1 MSSDIHSFTPKTIA
15 FLMTDLQCLPCFV
28 ISGKTQLRL
37 LSRHDVPSLL
47 WESLPSSWKTVHSVS
62 WFPGDK
68 IHNHPPRHWIQIVWR
83 YLGKHFTTSNALKSL
98 EGLPLIPLNMSQTPV
113 TLTQLSHPSKV
124 VVGRLNWDYIDE
136 PLSEVLSTIGVLV
149 IHDCPEFVS
158 QHPAVLGTYLNPPS
172 IKGVLKAMVVCSS
185 TMKTFL
191 KSIWEMSAKE
201 KRILRCFLA
210 NARPEYVG
218 NEEHNLLCSLPLF
231 QTHFK
236 TFVSKMEGLCAA
248 PRESLP
254 IQPLRHL
261 IDISDDASETLARL
275 LKVRILKPTELLCEV
290 VLPDIQQG
298 KYTEA
303 NVDAL
308 MSHVFRHFAHAIYT
322 DANLKRHLQ
331 VISFVPKKTVRVRA
345 SEVFDPRSEN
355 LQRLFSHEDV
365 FPVGELC
372 NDPAVLSILEALG
385 MKKDKITAKDLYQ
398 SAKTVSMICP
408 VPSAEQKSSAIL
420 QYLSSHPQ
428 KLQEPVSG
436 RKLGALLKDIA
447 WVSRLQQRPW
457 NFPSTLS
464 WCETDKEQERHF
476 FKPTGIESQQLVNLI
491 GSVRPVV
498 KVEPSIEICTYFG
511 WENKADVGDVVK
523 HLQNV
528 VTCYTEDEKPYYM
541 VVVDEIYFF
550 LSLVNQEHLTMVLD
564 LTKISEW
571 VWNGNGFSS
580 PCKVLPSETSV
591 DLAPYILPLPSE
603 MTKFKDLFHRFG
615 MRYQSDPVLL
625 LEVLNMIKMK
635 HDNGNVQYRSS
646 EVKRD
651 LKLSV
656 EILNELATEQ
666 LHPELETRI
675 LFPIHVEDDT
685 HVQLEPV
692 TRCMYCEHEE
702 WLTRDGDDEDMEYF
716 YLHPNISSTTA
727 ELLGVPS
734 LTNRMLD
741 PDDLFIGEEFGQEE
755 RLTTRLNRLLED
767 YTDGFAVPK
776 ELIQNADDAG
786 ATEVRFLYDER
797 SNENAMACLIDE
809 GMKGCQGPALWVY
822 NDATFNDEDFVNITR
837 LNEATKAE
845 DTEKIGRFG
854 LGFNAVYNLTDV
866 PMFVSKN
873 YLAIFDPH
881 TSYLGKGIKNKRR
894 PGMKINLNKD
904 VGKLRK
910 FKNQFQ
916 PFNGIF
922 GCDLHLEKEDN
933 SFDGTLFRFPL
944 RTREQAI
951 ASEIKQLCYDDQQM
965 RELLQMFIH
974 GAKNLLLFTQNVMRV
989 GVYHLPNLENQD
1001 TQPALLFEITK
1012 SAPPERILR
1021 ELSFSFTVPSNASNF
1036 SQEELTFLKQCN
1048 FLQAAS
1054 KVKKWSQDRTID
1066 PTKFPVSSVIIDVN
1080 CSLTRGGVDFFNVN
1094 VPQGTANWLVVS
1106 SMGTGKALKIAKKD
1120 PTLLPSAGVA
1130 VQMEAKEENTFFPL
1144 PVVKRVAERNLN
1156 GNIFCYLPL
1165 PIHSGLP
1172 VHINGAFAVASNR
1185 RSLQERV
1192 EDDKMW
1198 FGVDWN
1204 SVLMQDSVVSA
1215 FLDLLEDVK
1224 SVAPDDGSY
1233 MFHSLWP
1240 KACQVQHNCWPL
1252 LTSFYTKLAGGGYS
1266 LFSDGKKW
1274 VDITQVVFIDPQ
1286 FRNEHRI
1293 GEAANKVLK
1302 LCGKGLVIDLPSD
1315 VLHSFEVCGL
1325 EEEINARS
1333 YSKIEFFREIFFPN
1347 IAALPSNLRDV
1358 LTLHALDVNR
1368 ADFRKLMKLHACIPA
1383 SPAGENLK
1391 LPSQLVHPN
1400 KEAASLFN
1408 PEDGRFPFGNE
1419 ESYLNGQRL
1428 ASLEQLGM
1436 ISNDLSWFEVAE
1448 RAESVH
1454 ILNAF
1459 DSSAALRRVQ
1469 ALLGFMEK
1477 KTKAEPSPGAN
1488 FCERILKADFI
1499 PVLKKPPNFPLPWK
1513 GDEFEDNSL
1522 ITPEEAYPTEIKYLV
1537 CCTEPLTGIFISKPL
1552 RRLLHL
1558 ETKTVTLEHVMQQL
1572 VNAFS
1577 VRVDCLTSSQYK
1589 ELDQVCTE
1597 AYASLQRCLHCHGSS
1612 ILEPLRGKSF
1622 ILVGRRFLPAQQVAL
1637 TLTADCSPYL
1647 LKLPQRLTEAFSPLM
1662 RAAGVKEAFVVQDF
1676 ISSLNEVKKTF
1687 GEHALDEKTLKVAT
1701 NLTRLLGEAVKSHDP
1716 SQAERKWGTVHL
1728 PDSKGVMRP
1737 VSELCIRNC
1746 SWLPDEEGI
1755 HYVNDGIPWP
1765 TSIQLGVK
1773 TRREEALRRHVVGIA
1788 FGQREKLTNRLK
1800 RILTGYPCEKEIL
1813 KELLQNAD
1821 DAQATE
1827 ICFIKDPRHHPDEK
1841 VFEDSW
1847 KPLQGPALCVY
1858 NNKPFTN
1865 ADIVGIRNLGEGSK
1879 GEDPNKTGQYGVGF
1893 NAVYHLT
1900 DVPSFM
1906 TKGEDIGDVLCAFDP
1921 HCSYVP
1927 EATVEE
1933 PGVMLQDIP
1942 ALRKTFPD
1950 VFACYLENHFPIDNG
1965 TMFRFPLRTP
1975 QMSMVSKISP
1985 SPVTLT
1991 MLNTMMEDL
2000 KKELFE
2006 VLLFVNNVKK
2016 ITLCEVN
2023 GQSGELVNVY
2033 TVKTTMSMED
2043 EDKRQAFTDYIRQIG
2058 EKTKERE
2065 DYLVTQIPVAKVSYV
2080 LNMEDN
2086 LGNKEKWLIVQQ
2098 IGFEKTV
2105 KESITKAFK
2114 RHELGMLPRGG
2125 VACLLEK
2132 TSCDRNETRK
2142 KAFCFLP
2149 LPFETDLPVHINGHF
2164 ALDHEARRNLW
2175 RDEAGGYRTDWNSAL
2190 LADVV
2195 ASCYLTLLVEVRTF
2209 LQLPTASPSI
2219 VACTED
2225 EMLRRISAYERF
2237 FPLEPPADPYWKKLI
2252 DSLYQELD
2260 NIGLEIIPVLRS
2272 RPTDATLEV
2281 SWFPPNGNGRNQ
2293 AFFNNLERKGPFT
2306 SSTQKDV
2313 DEKLKKLRK
2322 RFQEILVKSGFNLV
2336 ACTMQLCEAFQRSG
2350 VPVCIISPAS
2360 VIKFYKS
2367 TTSQAP
2373 LCTIGPIPCSVDETP
2388 FKDALGVILVLLYC
2402 KGLQDFPDQLPGL
2415 PLLLTQD
2422 NCLQLF
2428 SDREPKF
2435 LSRFQDILPG
2445 SPQLFIHEDVYRNLF
2460 MDSVFQQSTVLKA
2473 LDAQGFAGN
2482 LPQTISQAVYG
2493 NAELVEWCPQ
2503 QKSIP
2508 NQRWISRVWTFLSEL
2523 TKDTLNDSK
2532 ATEESKTA
2540 KIKGALGS
2548 LANWSILPAT
2558 EVNTVREKTRLP
2570 SVVSARAVQPV
2581 VHYLVPLCQASCVVD
2596 FASSGDANQNLVDAL
2611 RKLGLPELNY
2621 VPLVNATSNPRFL
2634 IRLLV
2639 SSLSIPKS
2647 LLASLAQKIEMDPQ
2661 SPGRLEAADCR
2672 LILKYFS
2679 GNVRSLQPADKRK
2692 LKKLPFY
2699 LATHG
2704 GFIHLDQ
2711 HGKVCVLPIGIPR
2724 AEIDVLEHALGTVFL
2739 ESWSDL
2745 SSLFRFLDLECIST
2759 VDVYCTHI
2767 LPNLKVFSANARKVH
2782 LEYTRKGILSNIS
2795 TTEDEERR
2803 LLDCLRKTP
2812 VIPSADGTLK
2822 TASSFYDPH
2831 VDVFGAMLP
2840 STNFPPEPFTS
2851 LEWLTFLR
2859 TIGLVREVSQDLFK
2873 GFAREIAHEAGTGP
2887 TSDTRKKSQVL
2898 VKHLIKRPDVVAE
2911 GLLPAICDIPFVA
2924 GEPVRKPL
2932 RDLCQPYQAREDG
2945 SFFAFRG
2952 TVPVD
2957 SAEVVW
2963 TRAHL
2968 LPKWADPTCQRHQLS
2983 CSTNQYCNNFIAQLQ
2998 IMKTPS
3004 VDVVVDHCQTIC
3016 TSLENK
3022 SERESSSHQQNITKV
3037 VVMEHIYAFL
3047 QTNATTD
3054 NGAKLLEL
3062 SNTPCI
3068 LVENGKR
3075 FIFPTQAVLELY
3087 ERLEIKPYL
3096 YSVPREFGK
3105 FHGLFQSIGC
3115 AKSVTISHYAMVLE
3129 RLSDKCRNVT
3139 LHPEEVRICVRAVQG
3154 LFEKL
3159 EENTNETEKLSR
3171 LYLPGIS
3178 PRGSSSDEGLSLTPV
3193 TLHVSSSL
3201 TFNDEPPA
3209 ILNRLQKFNHLFL
3222 DLKVMQV
3229 VCRSAMTNFREL
3241 VTKLP
3246 STLRP
3251 IMLSSVVN
3259 ERLCD
3264 AHFVVNYEAVE
3275 SLQQR
3280 VSSPQFFSGI
3290 GRLIRDENCQNGDF
3304 DEKVFESI
3312 KFELQSIEICAVG
3325 NLKTTLFCDGDPIP
3339 ESEAEV
3345 PSFLE
3350 KRKTPGGAMYKVYIN
3365 VSTAMGE
3372 SANAVTS
3379 LLSCVIVDLYG
3390 QLLGKRAGLVFQM
3403 MNCPLDEIWQ
3413 LLDSLKVRQDDSCC
3427 ATEIH
3432 IFPKLGTF
3440 IPLED
3445 HHLLNDAF
3453 EEFEPGEYVGYEL
3466 EDPTLELKEGVA
3478 TYIYAR
3484 IVKEVTDQRRPLVAK
3499 KYIVNIGDNQVIE
3512 VDAADLYKFHRLDT
3526 ATSGAVVASD
3536 HQRQNSTSHPV
3547 GRPRSRDK
3555 QAVFD
3560 EVSDLLEDAWKM
3572 PEEKKR
3578 KVIKRLFLRWH
3589 PDKNVGDEEFCTE
3602 VFKHVQNEISRLE
3615 RGEPRRSQQTTNV
3628 DAAGSHHGSY
3638 NDHFTTWGT
3647 RARQHHSQREGYR
3660 RRQHFHRGFTGRPN
3674 PQPAEAKRWFKQA
3687 KADVAAVENDI
3698 FCSKPSYEWACFK
3711 CHQVWPEYF
3720 SIADPISLQ

>member
-1 MSSDIHSFTPKTIA
+1 M
-15 FLMTDLQCLPCFV
+15 
-28 ISGKTQLRL
+28 
-37 LSRHDVPSLL
+37 PSLL
-47 WESLPSSWKTVHSVS
+47 RKSLPFGWNIVNSVS

-68 IHNHPPRHWIQIVWR
+68 NHNHPPRHWIQIVWR
-83 YLGKHFTTSNALKSL
+83 YLGNHFTTSKALQSL
-98 EGLPLIPLNMSQTPV
+98 EGLPLIPLNMSETPV

-124 VVGRLNWDYIDE
+124 VVKRLNWECIDE
-136 PLSEVLSTIGVLV
+136 PLSEVLKKIGVFV
-149 IHDCPEFVS
+149 IDDCLGFLS

-185 TMKTFL
+185 TMETFL
-191 KSIWEMSAKE
+191 KSIREMSAKE
-201 KRILRCFLA
+201 KQILRCFLA
-210 NARPEYVG
+210 NARLENVG
-218 NEEHNLLCSLPLF
+218 NEELNLLCSLPLF
-231 QTHFK
+231 QTNFM
-236 TFVSKMEGLCAA
+236 TFVSKNEGLCAA
-248 PRESLP
+248 PRDPLP
-254 IQPLRHL
+254 IQPFRQL

-290 VLPDIQQG
+290 VFPDIQQD

-303 NVDAL
+303 QVDIL
-308 MSHVFRHFAHAIYT
+308 MSHVFRHFAHVIHT
-322 DANLKRHLQ
+322 DANFKRHLQ
-331 VISFVPKKTVRVRA
+331 VLSFVPKKTVRVRA
-345 SEVFDPRSEN
+345 LEVFDPRSEN

-365 FPVGELC
+365 FPVGELY
-372 NDPAVLSILEALG
+372 NDRAVLSILEALG
-385 MKKDKITAKDLYQ
+385 MKKDNKITAKDLYQ
-398 SAKTVSMICP
+398 SAKEVSTLYQ
-408 VPSAEQKSSAIL
+408 VPSAGQKSSAIF

-428 KLQEPVSG
+428 KLQESVNG
-436 RKLGALLKDIA
+436 QKLGGLLKGIA

-457 NFPSTLS
+457 KFPSTLS
-464 WCETDKEQERHF
+464 WCNTDKEQEIHF
-476 FKPTGIESQQLVNLI
+476 FRPTEIKSQQLVNLI

-498 KVEPSIEICTYFG
+498 KVEPSNEMCTYFG
-511 WENKADVGDVVK
+511 WKNKADVGDVVN

-528 VTCYTEDEKPYYM
+528 VACYTEDEKPYYM
-541 VVVDEIYFF
+541 VVVDEIYSF
-550 LSLVNQEHLTMVLD
+550 LSLVNQEALTMVFEWTD
-564 LTKISEW
+564 ISEW

-580 PCKVLPSETSV
+580 PCEMLPSETRV
-591 DLAPYILPLPSE
+591 DLAPYILSLPSE
-603 MTKFKDLFHRFG
+603 MSKFKNLFHRFG
-615 MRYQSDPVLL
+615 MRYESDPVLL
-625 LEVLNMIKMK
+625 LEVLEMIKLR
-635 HDNGNVQYRSS
+635 HDSRKFQCMSS

-651 LKLSV
+651 IKLSV

-666 LHPELETRI
+666 LSPEVETRI
-675 LFPIHVEDDT
+675 LFPIHVEEDT
-685 HVQLEPV
+685 YVQLEPA

-716 YLHPNISSTTA
+716 YLHPNISSSTA
-727 ELLGVPS
+727 ERLGVPS

-786 ATEVRFLYDER
+786 ATEVKFLYDER
-797 SNENAMACLIDE
+797 SNENSMTCLIDE

-822 NDATFNDEDFVNITR
+822 NDATFKDEDFVNITR

-944 RTREQAI
+944 RTKQQAI
-951 ASEIKQLCYDDQQM
+951 ASEIKKLCYDDQQM
-965 RELLQMFIH
+965 HELLQMFIH
-974 GAKNLLLFTQNVMRV
+974 GAKHLLLFTQNVMQV
-989 GVYHLPNLENQD
+989 GIYHWPNVENQD
-1001 TQPALLFEITK
+1001 THPVLLFEVKK
-1012 SAPPERILR
+1012 SAPPGRILR
-1021 ELSFSFTVPSNASNF
+1021 ELSFSFTVPPNALNF
-1036 SQEELTFLKQCN
+1036 SEEKLTFLKQSN

-1054 KVKKWSQDRTID
+1054 KVKKWSQARKTD
-1066 PTKFPVSSVIIDVN
+1066 PTKFPVSSMIIDVN
-1080 CSLTRGGVDFFNVN
+1080 CSLTRDGVDFFNVHM
-1094 VPQGTANWLVVS
+1094 PQGTVHWLLVS
-1106 SMGTGKALKIAKKD
+1106 SMGTGKAMTVAEKN
-1120 PTLLPSAGVA
+1120 PTLLPAAGVA
-1130 VQMEAKEENTFFPL
+1130 VQMEPREENTFFPF
-1144 PVVKRVAERNLN
+1144 PVVKRVAERNLS

-1192 EDDKMW
+1192 EDDKTW

-1204 SVLMQDSVVSA
+1204 CALMQDSVVSA
-1215 FLDLLEDVK
+1215 FLDLLQDVK
-1224 SVAPDDGSY
+1224 SVAPEDGSY
-1233 MFHSLWP
+1233 IFHSLWP
-1240 KACQVQHNCWPL
+1240 KACQVQHNCRPL
-1252 LTSFYTKLAGGGYS
+1252 LTAFYTKLAGGGYS
-1266 LFSDGKKW
+1266 LFSDGKEW

-1293 GEAANKVLK
+1293 GEAANNVLK
-1302 LCGKGLVIDLPSD
+1302 MCGRRKGLVIDLPCD
-1315 VLHSFEVCGL
+1315 VMHSFKVCGL

-1333 YSKIEFFREIFFPN
+1333 YSKIEFFRDIFFPN

-1368 ADFRKLMKLHACIPA
+1368 AEFFKLMKLHACIPA
-1383 SPAGENLK
+1383 SPAGENLM

-1419 ESYLNGQRL
+1419 KSYLNGQRL
-1428 ASLEQLGM
+1428 AILEQLGM
-1436 ISNDLSWFEVAE
+1436 ASNDLSWLEVAE
-1448 RAESVH
+1448 RAESIH
-1454 ILNAF
+1454 ILNAL
-1459 DSSAALRRVQ
+1459 DSSAALARVK
-1469 ALLGFMEK
+1469 ALLSFMEK
-1477 KTKAEPSPGAN
+1477 KTKAEPSPGPHVW
-1488 FCERILKADFI
+1488 ERILKANFI
-1499 PVLKKPPNFPLPWK
+1499 PVLKKPSNFPLPWK

-1537 CCTEPLTGIFISKPL
+1537 CCTEPLAGIFISKPM
-1552 RRLLHL
+1552 RRLLDL
-1558 ETKTVTLEHVMQQL
+1558 ETKTITLEHVMQQL
-1572 VNAFS
+1572 DNAFS
-1577 VRVDCLTSSQYK
+1577 ARVDCLNSSQYK
-1589 ELDQVCTE
+1589 ELEQVCIE
-1597 AYASLQRCLHCHGSS
+1597 AYASLQRCLHVHGSS
-1612 ILEPLRGKSF
+1612 ILEPLRGKRF
-1622 ILVGRRFLPAQQVAL
+1622 ILVGRRFLSAQQVAL

-1647 LKLPQRLTEAFSPLM
+1647 FKLPQRLTEDFSPMM
-1662 RAAGVKEAFVVQDF
+1662 REAGVKKAFDVQDF
-1676 ISSLNEVKKTF
+1676 ISSLNEVKQTF
-1687 GEHALDEKTLKVAT
+1687 AEHALDEETLKVAT
-1701 NLTRLLGEAVKSHDP
+1701 NLTRLLGEAVKSNGP
-1716 SQAERKWGTVHL
+1716 SQAQGNWGTVHL

-1755 HYVNDGIPWP
+1755 HFVNDGIPWP

-1773 TRREEALRRHVVGIA
+1773 TRRKEAFRRHVVGIA

-1800 RILTGYPCEKEIL
+1800 RILSGYPCEKEIL

-1827 ICFIKDPRHHPDEK
+1827 ICFIKDPRHHPNEK
-1841 VFEDSW
+1841 VFEDTW

-1865 ADIVGIRNLGEGSK
+1865 ADIEGIRNLGEGSK

-1906 TKGEDIGDVLCAFDP
+1906 TKGEEIGDVLCAFDP
-1921 HCSYVP
+1921 HCRYVP
-1927 EATVEE
+1927 EATVQE

-1950 VFACYLENHFPIDNG
+1950 VFAGYLENHFPIDNG

-1975 QMSMVSKISP
+1975 EMSLVSKISS

-2006 VLLFVNNVKK
+2006 VLLFVNNVTK

-2023 GQSGELVNVY
+2023 GQSGELINVY
-2033 TVKTTMSMED
+2033 TVKSTMSKED
-2043 EDKRQAFTDYIRQIG
+2043 EAKRQAFTEYIRQFG
-2058 EKTKERE
+2058 EKAKERE
-2065 DYLVTQIPVAKVSYV
+2065 DYLSTQIPVEKVSYV
-2080 LNMEDN
+2080 LNVEDN

-2125 VACLLEK
+2125 VACPLEK
-2132 TSCDRNETRK
+2132 TSRDPNDTRK

-2195 ASCYLTLLVEVRTF
+2195 ASCYRTLLDEVRTF
-2209 LQLPTASPSI
+2209 LQLPIASPSI
-2219 VACTED
+2219 VTCTED
-2225 EMLRRISAYERF
+2225 EMLRRIIAYERL
-2237 FPLEPPADPYWKKLI
+2237 FPLEPPGDPYWKTLV
-2252 DSLYQELD
+2252 DSVYQELD
-2260 NIGLEIIPVLRS
+2260 NIGLKILPVVRN
-2272 RPTDATLEV
+2272 RPTDATLTVLNSTTMVEV
-2281 SWFPPNGNGRNQ
+2281 SWLPPNGNGRDQ

-2306 SSTQKDV
+2306 SSTQRDV
-2313 DEKLKKLRK
+2313 YEKQKKSRK
-2322 RFQEILVKSGFNLV
+2322 RFEEILIKSGFNLV
-2336 ACTMQLCEAFQRSG
+2336 ACTMQLCKAFQRSE
-2350 VPVCIISPAS
+2350 VPVRIISPAS
-2360 VIKFYKS
+2360 VIEFYKS
-2367 TTSQAP
+2367 TTSQGP
-2373 LCTIGPIPCSVDETP
+2373 LCMIGPIPCSVDETP
-2388 FKDALGVILVLLYC
+2388 FKDAVGVTLVLLYC
-2402 KGLQDFPDQLPGL
+2402 KQLQDFADQLPGL

-2428 SDREPKF
+2428 SNQKPKF

-2445 SPQLFIHEDVYRNLF
+2445 SPWLFLHDVVYRNLF
-2460 MDSVFQQSTVLKA
+2460 MDFLFQQSNVLKP

-2482 LPQTISQAVYG
+2482 LPETIPQLLYG
-2493 NAELVEWCPQ
+2493 NSELVEWSPQ

-2508 NQRWISRVWTFLSEL
+2508 NQRWISKVWNFLSEL
-2523 TKDTLNDSK
+2523 TKDILSDSK
-2532 ATEESKTA
+2532 ATAESKTVT
-2540 KIKGALGS
+2540 IKGALAS
-2548 LANWSILPAT
+2548 LDNWSILPAN
-2558 EVNTVREKTRLP
+2558 EVKTVREKTWLP
-2570 SVVSARAVQPV
+2570 SYLSTKAVQPV
-2581 VHYLVPLCQASCVVD
+2581 VHYLVPLRQASCVVD
-2596 FASSGDANQNLVDAL
+2596 YASSGDANQNLVDVL
-2611 RKLGLPELNY
+2611 RKLRLPELNY
-2621 VPLVNATSNPRFL
+2621 APLESASSNAVFL

-2647 LLASLAQKIEMDPQ
+2647 LLTSLAKKIEMDPR
-2661 SPGRLEAADCR
+2661 SPERLEAADCR
-2672 LILKYFS
+2672 VILEYFS
-2679 GNVRSLQPADKRK
+2679 RNVRSLQPADKSR

-2699 LATHG
+2699 LATRG

-2711 HGKVCVLPIGIPR
+2711 HNKVCVLPIGIPR

-2739 ESWSDL
+2739 ESWSSL
-2745 SSLFRFLDLECIST
+2745 TSLFSFLDLECIST

-2767 LPNLKVFSANARKVH
+2767 LPNLKEFSANARKVH
-2782 LEYTRKGILSNIS
+2782 LEYIRKGILSNIT
-2795 TTEDEERR
+2795 TTEDETRR
-2803 LLDCLRKTP
+2803 LLDCLRQTP
-2812 VIPSADGTLK
+2812 FIPSADGTLK
-2822 TASSFYDPH
+2822 SASWFYDPR
-2831 VDVFGAMLP
+2831 VDVFSAMLP
-2840 STNFPPEPFTS
+2840 ATNFPPEPFTS
-2851 LEWLTFLR
+2851 HEWLTFLR
-2859 TIGLVREVSQDLFK
+2859 TIGLVHEVSQDLFRR
-2873 GFAREIAHEAGTGP
+2873 FAGEVAHEAATDP
-2887 TSDTRKKSQVL
+2887 TADTKEKSQVL
-2898 VKHLIKRPDVVAE
+2898 VKHLIKRPNVVAE

-2932 RDLCQPYQAREDG
+2932 RDLCQPYQAKKDG

-2952 TVPVD
+2952 AVPVD
-2957 SAEVVW
+2957 SAEIVW

-2968 LPKWADPTCQRHQLS
+2968 LPKWADPTCQRHQLGCQS
-2983 CSTNQYCNNFIAQLQ
+2983 RSINQYCNDFIAQLQ

-3004 VDVVVDHCQTIC
+3004 VDFVLDHCRTIC
-3016 TSLENK
+3016 TSLQNK
-3022 SERESSSHQQNITKV
+3022 SERESSSHQQNVTKV
-3037 VVMEHIYAFL
+3037 QVMERIYAFL
-3047 QTNATTD
+3047 QANATTS
-3054 NGAKLLEL
+3054 NGGKLLDL
-3062 SNTPCI
+3062 SNSPCI
-3068 LVENGKR
+3068 LVEQGKR

-3087 ERLEIKPYL
+3087 EHLEIKPYL

-3105 FHGLFQSIGC
+3105 FHHLFQSIGC

-3129 RLSDKCRNVT
+3129 RLSDKCKNVK

-3159 EENTNETEKLSR
+3159 EENTNDIEKLFR

-3178 PRGSSSDEGLSLTPV
+3178 PRGNSADEGLRLTPL
-3193 TLHVSSSL
+3193 TLHVSSNL
-3201 TFNDEPPA
+3201 IFNDEPRT
-3209 ILNRLQKFNHLFL
+3209 ILIRLQKFNHHFL
-3222 DLKVMQV
+3222 DLKAMQV
-3229 VCRSAMTNFREL
+3229 VCRSALTNFREL
-3241 VTKLP
+3241 VMKLP
-3246 STLRP
+3246 SALRP

-3259 ERLCD
+3259 ERLSDVHC
-3264 AHFVVNYEAVE
+3264 VVNYEAVE

-3290 GRLIRDENCQNGDF
+3290 VRLIRDENCQNGDF
-3304 DEKVFESI
+3304 DEKVFTSI
-3312 KFELQSIEICAVG
+3312 KSELQSMEICAVG

-3345 PSFLE
+3345 PSFLD
-3350 KRKTPGGAMYKVYIN
+3350 KRKTPGEAMYKVYIN
-3365 VSTAMGE
+3365 VSTALGQNT
-3372 SANAVTS
+3372 SAVTS
-3379 LLSCVIVDLYG
+3379 VLSCVIVELYG
-3390 QLLGKRAGLVFQM
+3390 QLLGKRSGLVFQM
-3403 MNCPLDEIWQ
+3403 LNCSPNEIWP
-3413 LLDSLKVRQDDSCC
+3413 LLDSLKVRQDDSYC

-3466 EDPTLELKEGVA
+3466 EDPTLELEEGVA

-3484 IVKEVTDQRRPLVAK
+3484 IVKEVTDQRHPLVAK
-3499 KYIVNIGDNQVIE
+3499 KYIVNIGDNQMIE
-3512 VDAADLYKFHRLDT
+3512 VDAADLYKFHRLDA
-3526 ATSGAVVASD
+3526 ATSLAVVVSD
-3536 HQRQNSTSHPV
+3536 HHRQNSATHPV
-3547 GRPRSRDK
+3547 GLPRSRDK

-3589 PDKNVGDEEFCTE
+3589 PDKNVGDEEFCSE

-3615 RGEPRRSQQTTNV
+3615 RGEPRGSQPTTNV
-3628 DAAGSHHGSY
+3628 DANGSHYSSY
-3638 NDHFTTWGT
+3638 NDHFNTWGD

-3660 RRQHFHRGFTGRPN
+3660 RREHFHRDFTRRPN
-3674 PQPAEAKRWFKQA
+3674 PQPGEAKRWFKQA

-3698 FCSKPSYEWACFK
+3698 FCSGPSYEWACFK
-3711 CHQVWPEYF
+3711 CHQVWAEYI
-3720 SIADPISLQ
+3720 SIADSISWQ

>member
-1 MSSDIHSFTPKTIA
+1 MP
-15 FLMTDLQCLPCFV
+15 P
-28 ISGKTQLRL
+28 
-37 LSRHDVPSLL
+37 LL
-47 WESLPSSWKTVHSVS
+47 WESLPFGWNIVHSVS

-68 IHNHPPRHWIQIVWR
+68 KHNHPPRHWIQLVWR
-83 YLGKHFTTSNALKSL
+83 YLGKHFTTLKALQSL
-98 EGLPLIPLNMSQTPV
+98 EGLPLIPLDISQTPII
-113 TLTQLSHPSKV
+113 LTQLSHPSKV
-124 VVGRLNWDYIDE
+124 VVERLNWENIDA
-136 PLSEVLSTIGVLV
+136 PLSEVLKKIGVLV
-149 IHDCPEFVS
+149 IHHCPGFIS

-172 IKGVLKAMVVCSS
+172 IKGVLKAMEVCSS
-185 TMKTFL
+185 TMEAFL
-191 KSIWEMSAKE
+191 KSIREMSTKE
-201 KRILRCFLA
+201 KQILRCFLA
-210 NARPEYVG
+210 NARPEDVG
-218 NEEHNLLCSLPLF
+218 KQEHNLLCSLPLF

-236 TFVSKMEGLCAA
+236 TFVSKKEGLCAA
-248 PRESLP
+248 PRDSLP
-254 IQPLRHL
+254 IQPLQEL
-261 IDISDDASETLARL
+261 IDSSDDASETLARL

-290 VLPDIQQG
+290 VFPDIQHD
-298 KYTEA
+298 KYSEA
-303 NVDAL
+303 DVDIL
-308 MSHVFRHFAHAIYT
+308 MSHVFRHFAHVIHT
-322 DANLKRHLQ
+322 DANFKRHLQ
-331 VISFVPKKTVRVRA
+331 MMSFVPKKTVRVRA
-345 SEVFDPRSEN
+345 LEVFDPRNEN

-365 FPVGELC
+365 FPVGELY

-385 MKKDKITAKDLYQ
+385 MKKDNKITAKDLYQ
-398 SAKTVSMICP
+398 SAKEVNMLCP
-408 VPSAEQKSSAIL
+408 VPSGEQKSSAIL
-420 QYLSSHPQ
+420 QYLSDHPQ
-428 KLQEPVSG
+428 KLQEPVNK

-457 NFPSTLS
+457 KFPSTLS

-476 FKPTGIESQQLVNLI
+476 FKPTEIKSQQLVNLI

-498 KVEPSIEICTYFG
+498 KVEPSNEICKYFG
-511 WENKADVGDVVK
+511 WKSTAAIDDVVQ

-528 VTCYTEDEKPYYM
+528 VTCYTKDEKPYYM
-541 VVVDEIYFF
+541 VVVEEIYSF
-550 LSLVNQEHLTMVLD
+550 LNPVDQEDLTMVLD
-564 LTKISEW
+564 LAMIFEW

-580 PCKVLPSETSV
+580 PCKVLPSETRV
-591 DLAPYILPLPSE
+591 DLTPYILPLPSE

-615 MRYQSDPVLL
+615 MRYQSDPDLL
-625 LEVLNMIKMK
+625 LEVLDMIKMK
-635 HDNGNVQYRSS
+635 HANRNFQCSSS

-666 LHPELETRI
+666 LRPELETRI

-685 HVQLEPV
+685 YVQLEPA

-727 ELLGVPS
+727 ERLGVPS

-755 RLTTRLNRLLED
+755 RLTTRLNRLLGD

-797 SNENAMACLIDE
+797 SNESAMTRLIDE

-822 NDATFNDEDFVNITR
+822 NDATFKDEDFVNITR

-881 TSYLGKGIKNKRR
+881 TSYLGKGIKSKRR
-894 PGMKINLNKD
+894 PGVKINLNKD
-904 VGKLRK
+904 VWKLRK

-933 SFDGTLFRFPL
+933 SFDGTLFRLPL

-974 GAKNLLLFTQNVMRV
+974 GAKHLLLFTQNVMRV
-989 GVYHLPNLENQD
+989 GIYHLPNLENQD
-1001 TQPALLFEITK
+1001 MQPALMFEVKK

-1021 ELSFSFTVPSNASNF
+1021 ELSFSFTVPPNALNR
-1036 SQEELTFLKQCN
+1036 SQEELIFLKQCN

-1054 KVKKWSQDRTID
+1054 KVKKWSQDRKID
-1066 PTKFPVSSVIIDVN
+1066 PTKFPVSSMIIDIN

-1106 SMGTGKALKIAKKD
+1106 SMGTGKALKVAKKD
-1120 PTLLPSAGVA
+1120 PTLLPAAGVA
-1130 VQMEAKEENTFFPL
+1130 VQMEPKEENTFFPL
-1144 PVVKRVAERNLN
+1144 PVAKRVAERNLR

-1165 PIHSGLP
+1165 PIHSGLS
-1172 VHINGAFAVASNR
+1172 VHINGTFAVASNR

-1204 SVLMQDSVVSA
+1204 CVLMQDSVVSA

-1224 SVAPDDGSY
+1224 SLVPDDGSY

-1240 KACQVQHNCWPL
+1240 KACQVQHSCSPL
-1252 LTSFYTKLAGGGYS
+1252 LTSFYTKLADGGHS

-1274 VDITQVVFIDPQ
+1274 VDITQVVFIDPH
-1286 FRNEHRI
+1286 FRDEHGI

-1302 LCGKGLVIDLPSD
+1302 MCGRCKGLVIDLPSD
-1315 VLHSFEVCGL
+1315 VLHSFKVSGL
-1325 EEEINARS
+1325 KEEINARS
-1333 YSKIEFFREIFFPN
+1333 YSKIDFFREIFFPN
-1347 IAALPSNLRDV
+1347 IAAIPSNLRDV

-1368 ADFRKLMKLHACIPA
+1368 AEFSKLMKLYACIPA
-1383 SPAGENLK
+1383 SPAGEVLK

-1400 KEAASLFN
+1400 KQAALLFN

-1428 ASLEQLGM
+1428 AILEQLGM
-1436 ISNDLSWFEVAE
+1436 TSNDLSWFEIAE

-1459 DSSAALRRVQ
+1459 DSSAALGRVQ
-1469 ALLGFMEK
+1469 ALLSFMEK
-1477 KTKAEPSPGAN
+1477 KTKAEPSPGTSS
-1488 FCERILKADFI
+1488 CERILKANFI
-1499 PVLKKPPNFPLPWK
+1499 PVLKKPSNFPLPWK
-1513 GDEFEDNSL
+1513 GDQFEDNSL

-1558 ETKTVTLEHVMQQL
+1558 EKKTFTLEHVMQQL

-1577 VRVDCLTSSQYK
+1577 ARVDSLSSSQYK
-1589 ELDQVCTE
+1589 ELDQVCIE
-1597 AYASLQRCLHCHGSS
+1597 AYASLQRCLHGHGSS

-1622 ILVGRRFLPAQQVAL
+1622 ILVGRRFLSAQQVAL

-1647 LKLPQRLTEAFSPLM
+1647 VKLPQRWTEAFPELM
-1662 RAAGVKEAFVVQDF
+1662 RAAGVKEVFDVQDF
-1676 ISSLNEVKKTF
+1676 VSSLNEVKKTF
-1687 GEHALDEKTLKVAT
+1687 GEHVLDEKTLKVAT
-1701 NLTRLLGEAVKSHDP
+1701 NLTRLLGEAVKSNGS
-1716 SQAERKWGTVHL
+1716 SQAEENLETVHL

-1746 SWLPDEEGI
+1746 PWLPDEEGI
-1755 HYVNDGIPWP
+1755 HFVNDEIPWP

-1773 TRREEALRRHVVGIA
+1773 TRRQEALRPHVVGIA

-1827 ICFIKDPRHHPDEK
+1827 ICFIKDPRHHPNEK
-1841 VFEDSW
+1841 VFEESW

-1865 ADIVGIRNLGEGSK
+1865 ADIEGIRNLGEGSK

-1906 TKGEDIGDVLCAFDP
+1906 SKGEDIGDVLCAFDP
-1921 HCSYVP
+1921 HCKYVP
-1927 EATVEE
+1927 EATVQE

-1942 ALRKTFPD
+1942 ALRETFPD

-1965 TMFRFPLRTP
+1965 TMFRFPLRTQ

-1985 SPVTLT
+1985 NPVTLT

-2023 GQSGELVNVY
+2023 KNSGELINVY
-2033 TVKTTMSMED
+2033 TVKTTMSKED
-2043 EDKRQAFTDYIRQIG
+2043 EAKRQAFADYIREIG
-2058 EKTKERE
+2058 EKTKEKE
-2065 DYLVTQIPVAKVSYV
+2065 DYLTTQIPVAKVSYV
-2080 LNMEDN
+2080 LYMEDN

-2105 KESITKAFK
+2105 KKSIIKAFE

-2132 TSCDRNETRK
+2132 TSHDDNEKRK

-2149 LPFETDLPVHINGHF
+2149 LPFETVLPVQINGHF

-2195 ASCYLTLLVEVRTF
+2195 TSCYLTLLIEVRTF

-2225 EMLRRISAYERF
+2225 EMLRRISVYERL
-2237 FPLEPPADPYWKKLI
+2237 FPLEAPADPYWKTLI

-2260 NIGLEIIPVLRS
+2260 NIGLKILPVVRS
-2272 RPTDATLEV
+2272 RPTDATRKVFNNATMVEV
-2281 SWFPPNGNGRNQ
+2281 SWLPPNGNGTNQ
-2293 AFFNNLERKGPFT
+2293 AFFNNLERKGPFA
-2306 SSTQKDV
+2306 SSTQRDV
-2313 DEKLKKLRK
+2313 NENQKKLRR
-2322 RFQEILVKSGFNLV
+2322 RFEEILIKSDFKLV

-2350 VPVCIISPAS
+2350 VPVCTISPAS

-2367 TTSQAP
+2367 ATAQVS

-2388 FKDALGVILVLLYC
+2388 FKDVLGVIVVLLYC
-2402 KGLQDFPDQLPGL
+2402 KGLQDFADQLPGL

-2428 SDREPKF
+2428 SNRKPKF

-2445 SPQLFIHEDVYRNLF
+2445 SPQLFIHEDVYRTLF
-2460 MDSVFQQSTVLKA
+2460 MDSVFHQSNVLKP

-2482 LPQTISQAVYG
+2482 LPQTIPQLFYG
-2493 NAELVEWCPQ
+2493 NAVLVEWSPQ

-2532 ATEESKTA
+2532 ASEESKTV

-2558 EVNTVREKTRLP
+2558 VSATEMKTVRKKTWLP
-2570 SVVSARAVQPV
+2570 SFLSTKVGKPV
-2581 VHYLVPLCQASCVVD
+2581 AHYLVPLCQASCVVD
-2596 FASSGDANQNLVDAL
+2596 YASSGDANQNLVDVL
-2611 RKLGLPELNY
+2611 RKLGLPELNC
-2621 VPLVNATSNPRFL
+2621 VPLGNVPPNAVFL

-2639 SSLSIPKS
+2639 SSMSIPKS
-2647 LLASLAQKIEMDPQ
+2647 LLTSLAQKIEMDPQ
-2661 SPGRLEAADCR
+2661 SSGRLEAADCR
-2672 LILKYFS
+2672 VILEYFS
-2679 GNVRSLQPADKRK
+2679 RTVRSLQPADKSR
-2692 LKKLPFY
+2692 LKKLPFF
-2699 LATHG
+2699 LATRG

-2711 HGKVCVLPIGIPR
+2711 HNKVCVLPIGIPR
-2724 AEIDVLEHALGTVFL
+2724 EEIDVLEHALGTVFL
-2739 ESWSDL
+2739 ESWSSL
-2745 SSLFRFLDLECIST
+2745 SSLFSFLDLKCISA

-2767 LPNLKVFSANARKVH
+2767 LPNLKEFSANARNVH
-2782 LEYTRKGILSNIS
+2782 LEYTRKGILSSIT
-2795 TTEDEERR
+2795 TTEDEKSR
-2803 LLDCLRKTP
+2803 LLDCLKKTP

-2822 TASSFYDPH
+2822 TASSFYDPR
-2831 VDVFGAMLP
+2831 VDVFQAMLSP
-2840 STNFPPEPFTS
+2840 TSFPPEPFTS

-2859 TIGLVREVSQDLFK
+2859 AIGLVHEVSQDLFK
-2873 GFAREIAHEAGTGP
+2873 RFAREVAHEAATEP
-2887 TSDTRKKSQVL
+2887 TADTREKSQVL
-2898 VKHLIKRPDVVAE
+2898 VKHLIKRPNVVAD
-2911 GLLPAICDIPFVA
+2911 GLLPSICDIPFVA

-2932 RDLCQPYQAREDG
+2932 RDLCQPYQAKKDG
-2945 SFFAFRG
+2945 SFFEFTGA
-2952 TVPVD
+2952 VPLD

-2968 LPKWADPTCQRHQLS
+2968 LPKWADPSCQRHQLGCPS
-2983 CSTNQYCNNFIAQLQ
+2983 RKSNQYCNDFIAQLQ

-3022 SERESSSHQQNITKV
+3022 RERESSSHQLCVTKV
-3037 VVMEHIYAFL
+3037 AVMERIYAFL
-3047 QTNATTD
+3047 QPYAITN
-3054 NGAKLLEL
+3054 NGSKLLDL

-3068 LVENGKR
+3068 LVEQGKR
-3075 FIFPTQAVLELY
+3075 FTFPTQAVLELY
-3087 ERLEIKPYL
+3087 EHLEIKPYL

-3105 FHGLFQSIGC
+3105 FHRLFQSIGC

-3129 RLSDKCRNVT
+3129 RLSRKCKNVT
-3139 LHPEEVRICVRAVQG
+3139 LHPNEVTICVRAVQG

-3159 EENTNETEKLSR
+3159 EENTNEIEKLSR

-3178 PRGSSSDEGLSLTPV
+3178 PRGSSPDEGLSLTPV
-3193 TLHVSSSL
+3193 TLHVSSNL
-3201 TFNDEPPA
+3201 IFNDEPPTF
-3209 ILNRLQKFNHLFL
+3209 LSRLQKFKQPFL
-3222 DLKVMQV
+3222 DLKVMKV

-3241 VTKLP
+3241 VMKLP
-3246 STLRP
+3246 SALRP
-3251 IMLSSVVN
+3251 VMLSSLVT

-3264 AHFVVNYEAVE
+3264 AHCVVNYEAVE

-3280 VSSPQFFSGI
+3280 VSSPQFFSGMV
-3290 GRLIRDENCQNGDF
+3290 RLIRDENCQNGDF
-3304 DEKVFESI
+3304 DEKVFQGI
-3312 KFELQSIEICAVG
+3312 KFELQSIEICAVA
-3325 NLKTTLFCDGDPIP
+3325 NLKTTLFCDGDPIL

-3345 PSFLE
+3345 PSFVE
-3350 KRKTPGGAMYKVYIN
+3350 KRKTPGGVKYKVYIK

-3372 SANAVTS
+3372 NANEATS
-3379 LLSCVIVDLYG
+3379 FLSCVIVDLYG
-3390 QLLGKRAGLVFQM
+3390 QLLRKRAGLVFQM
-3403 MNCPLDEIWQ
+3403 LNCPLDVIWP
-3413 LLDSLKVRQDDSCC
+3413 LLDSLKVRQDDSYC
-3427 ATEIH
+3427 ATQIH

-3453 EEFEPGEYVGYEL
+3453 EEFEAGEYVGFEL

-3484 IVKEVTDQRRPLVAK
+3484 IVEEVTDQRHPLVAK
-3499 KYIVNIGDNQVIE
+3499 KYIVDIGDNQKIE
-3512 VDAADLYKFHRLDT
+3512 VDAADLYKFHRLD
-3526 ATSGAVVASD
+3526 APTSAAVVVSD
-3536 HQRQNSTSHPV
+3536 HQRQNSATHPV
-3547 GRPRSRDK
+3547 GRSRSRDK
-3555 QAVFD
+3555 KSVFD

-3615 RGEPRRSQQTTNV
+3615 RGEPRGSQQTTNA
-3628 DAAGSHHGSY
+3628 DATGSHHGSY

-3660 RRQHFHRGFTGRPN
+3660 GSQQFHRGSTGRPN
-3674 PQPAEAKRWFKQA
+3674 PQPGEAKRWFKQA

-3711 CHQVWPEYF
+3711 CHQVWPEYISF
-3720 SIADPISLQ
+3720 ADSISLQ

>member
-1 MSSDIHSFTPKTIA
+1 M
-15 FLMTDLQCLPCFV
+15 
-28 ISGKTQLRL
+28 
-37 LSRHDVPSLL
+37 PSLL
-47 WESLPSSWKTVHSVS
+47 KKSLPFGWNNVHSVS
-62 WFPGDK
+62 WFPGDTNL
-68 IHNHPPRHWIQIVWR
+68 NHPPRHWIEIVWR
-83 YLGKHFTTSNALKSL
+83 YLGKHFTSSKALQNL

-113 TLTQLSHPSKV
+113 TLTQLSRPSNV
-124 VVGRLNWDYIDE
+124 VVKRLNWECIDE
-136 PLSEVLSTIGVLV
+136 PLSEVLKTIGVLV
-149 IHDCPEFVS
+149 IDDCPGFLS
-158 QHPAVLGTYLNPPS
+158 QHPAVLGTYVNPPS

-185 TMKTFL
+185 TMETFP
-191 KSIWEMSAKE
+191 KNIREMSAKE
-201 KRILRCFLA
+201 KQILRCFVA
-210 NARPEYVG
+210 NARLEYVG

-231 QTHFK
+231 QTNFT
-236 TFVSKMEGLCAA
+236 TFVSKNEGLCAA
-248 PRESLP
+248 PRDPLP
-254 IQPLRHL
+254 IQPLQQL
-261 IDISDDASETLARL
+261 IDISDDASEILARL

-290 VLPDIQQG
+290 VFPDIQQD

-303 NVDAL
+303 QVDIL
-308 MSHVFRHFAHAIYT
+308 MSHVFRHFAHVIHT
-322 DANLKRHLQ
+322 DANFKGHLQ
-331 VISFVPKKTVRVRA
+331 EISFVPKKTVRVRA
-345 SEVFDPRSEN
+345 LDVFDPRSEN

-365 FPVGELC
+365 FPVGELY
-372 NDPAVLSILEALG
+372 NDRAVLSILEALG
-385 MKKDKITAKDLYQ
+385 MKKDNKIKAKDLYQ
-398 SAKTVSMICP
+398 SAKEVIRLHP
-408 VPSAEQKSSAIL
+408 VPFAEQKSSAIL
-420 QYLSSHPQ
+420 QYLSSYPKQ
-428 KLQEPVSG
+428 LQELVN
-436 RKLGALLKDIA
+436 RRNLGALLKDIA
-447 WVSRLQQRPW
+447 WVSPLQQRPW

-464 WCETDKEQERHF
+464 WFETEKGRERHF
-476 FKPTGIESQQLVNLI
+476 FKPTEIKSQQLANLI

-498 KVEPSIEICTYFG
+498 KVEPSNEICTYFG
-511 WENKADVGDVVK
+511 WKNKADVGDVVK

-528 VTCYTEDEKPYYM
+528 VACYTEDEKPYYM
-541 VVVDEIYFF
+541 VAVEEMYSF
-550 LSLVNQEHLTMVLD
+550 LSLVNQEALSMVFES
-564 LTKISEW
+564 TKISKW

-580 PCKVLPSETSV
+580 PCEMLPSETSV
-591 DLAPYILPLPSE
+591 DLAPYILALPSE
-603 MTKFKDLFHRFG
+603 MSKFKNLFHRFG
-615 MRYQSDPVLL
+615 MRYESDPVLL
-625 LEVLNMIKMK
+625 LEVLEMIKLK
-635 HDNGNVQYRSS
+635 HDSRNSRCTSS

-651 LKLSV
+651 IKLSV

-666 LHPELETRI
+666 LSSEVETRI
-675 LFPIHVEDDT
+675 LFPIHVEQDSYA
-685 HVQLEPV
+685 QLEPA
-692 TRCMYCEHEE
+692 TRCMYCEQEE
-702 WLTRDGDDEDMEYF
+702 WLTRDGDDENMEYF
-716 YLHPNISSTTA
+716 YLHHYISSTTA
-727 ELLGVPS
+727 ERLGVPS

-797 SNENAMACLIDE
+797 SNKNAMTCLIDE

-822 NDATFNDEDFVNITR
+822 NDATFKDEDFVNITR

-944 RTREQAI
+944 RTKQQAI
-951 ASEIKQLCYDDQQM
+951 ASEIKQLYYDDQQM

-974 GAKNLLLFTQNVMRV
+974 GAKHLLLFTQNVMQV
-989 GVYHLPNLENQD
+989 GIYHLPNLEYQD
-1001 TQPALLFEITK
+1001 THPALLFEVKK
-1012 SAPPERILR
+1012 SAPRGRILR
-1021 ELSFSFTVPSNASNF
+1021 ELSFSFTVPPNALNF
-1036 SQEELTFLKQCN
+1036 SQEKLTFLKQSN

-1054 KVKKWSQDRTID
+1054 KVKKLSQARKID
-1066 PTKFPVSSVIIDVN
+1066 PTKFPVSSMIIDVN
-1080 CSLTRGGVDFFNVN
+1080 CSLTRDGVDFFNVHM
-1094 VPQGTANWLVVS
+1094 PQGTVHWLVVS
-1106 SMGTGKALKIAKKD
+1106 SMGTGKAMTVAKKD
-1120 PTLLPSAGVA
+1120 PTLLPAAGVA
-1130 VQMEAKEENTFFPL
+1130 VQMEPREENTLFPL
-1144 PVVKRVAERNLN
+1144 PVVKRVAEQNLN

-1165 PIHSGLP
+1165 PIHSGLS

-1192 EDDKMW
+1192 EDDKTW

-1204 SVLMQDSVVSA
+1204 CVLMQDSLVSA

-1224 SVAPDDGSY
+1224 SVAPKDGSY
-1233 MFHSLWP
+1233 IFHSLWP

-1266 LFSDGKKW
+1266 LFSDGKEW

-1293 GEAANKVLK
+1293 GEAANSVLK
-1302 LCGKGLVIDLPSD
+1302 MCGRRKGLVIDLPCD
-1315 VLHSFEVCGL
+1315 VMHSFKVCGL

-1333 YSKIEFFREIFFPN
+1333 YSKIEFFRDIFFPD
-1347 IAALPSNLRDV
+1347 IATLPSNLRDV

-1368 ADFRKLMKLHACIPA
+1368 AEFCKLMKLHACIPA
-1383 SPAGENLK
+1383 SPAGENLM

-1428 ASLEQLGM
+1428 AILEQLGM
-1436 ISNDLSWFEVAE
+1436 ASNDLSWLEVAE
-1448 RAESVH
+1448 RAESIH

-1459 DSSAALRRVQ
+1459 DSSAALGRVQ
-1469 ALLGFMEK
+1469 ALLSFMEK
-1477 KTKAEPSPGAN
+1477 KTKAERSHGPD
-1488 FCERILKADFI
+1488 FCERILKANFI
-1499 PVLKKPPNFPLPWK
+1499 PVLKKPSNFPLPWK
-1513 GDEFEDNSL
+1513 GDEFEDNAL

-1537 CCTEPLTGIFISKPL
+1537 CCTEPLTGIFISEPL

-1558 ETKTVTLEHVMQQL
+1558 EMKTVTLKHVMQQL

-1577 VRVDCLTSSQYK
+1577 ARVDCLSSSQFK
-1589 ELDQVCTE
+1589 ELDQVCLA
-1597 AYASLQRCLHCHGSS
+1597 AYAILQRCLHVHGSS
-1612 ILEPLRGKSF
+1612 ILEPLREKCF
-1622 ILVGRRFLPAQQVAL
+1622 ILVGRRFLSAQQVAL

-1647 LKLPQRLTEAFSPLM
+1647 FKLPQRLTDAFSPLM
-1662 RAAGVKEAFVVQDF
+1662 REAGVKEAFDVQDF

-1687 GEHALDEKTLKVAT
+1687 GEHALDEETLKVAT
-1701 NLTRLLGEAVKSHDP
+1701 NLTRLLGEAVESNGP
-1716 SQAERKWGTVHL
+1716 SQAEGNWGTVYL
-1728 PDSKGVMRP
+1728 PDSKRVMRP

-1755 HYVNDGIPWP
+1755 HFVNDGIPWP

-1788 FGQREKLTNRLK
+1788 FGQHEKLTNRLK

-1827 ICFIKDPRHHPDEK
+1827 ICFIKDPRHHPSKK

-1858 NNKPFTN
+1858 NNKPFTI
-1865 ADIVGIRNLGEGSK
+1865 ADIEGIRNLGEGSK

-1921 HCSYVP
+1921 HCQYVP
-1927 EATVEE
+1927 EATVQE

-1975 QMSMVSKISP
+1975 QMSKVSKISP
-1985 SPVTLT
+1985 SPVTLA

-2006 VLLFVNNVKK
+2006 VLLFVNNVTK

-2023 GQSGELVNVY
+2023 GQSGELINVY
-2033 TVKTTMSMED
+2033 TVKTTMSKED
-2043 EDKRQAFTDYIRQIG
+2043 EAKRQAFTEYIRQIG

-2065 DYLVTQIPVAKVSYV
+2065 DYLSTQIPVENVSYV
-2080 LNMEDN
+2080 LNIEDN

-2132 TSCDRNETRK
+2132 TSHDPNETRK

-2149 LPFETDLPVHINGHF
+2149 LPFETNLPVHINGHF

-2175 RDEAGGYRTDWNSAL
+2175 RDEGGGYRTDWNSAL
-2190 LADVV
+2190 LAEVV
-2195 ASCYLTLLVEVRTF
+2195 ASCYLTLLVEVRSF
-2209 LQLPTASPSI
+2209 LQLPNASPSI

-2225 EMLRRISAYERF
+2225 EMLRRISAFERF
-2237 FPLEPPADPYWKKLI
+2237 FPLEPPADPYWKTLI
-2252 DSLYQELD
+2252 DSLYQKLD
-2260 NIGLEIIPVLRS
+2260 NMGLKILPVVRS
-2272 RPTDATLEV
+2272 KPTDATRKGFNSPTMVEV
-2281 SWFPPNGNGRNQ
+2281 SWLPPNGNGRDQ
-2293 AFFNNLERKGPFT
+2293 AFFNNLETTGPFT
-2306 SSTQKDV
+2306 TLTQRDV
-2313 DEKLKKLRK
+2313 DEKLKMLRK
-2322 RFQEILVKSGFNLV
+2322 RFEEIVLKSGFNLV
-2336 ACTMQLCEAFQRSG
+2336 ACTMQLCEAFQRSR

-2360 VIKFYKS
+2360 VIEFYKS
-2367 TTSQAP
+2367 ITSQAP
-2373 LCTIGPIPCSVDETP
+2373 LCTIGAIPCSVDETS
-2388 FKDALGVILVLLYC
+2388 FKDALGTILVLLYC
-2402 KGLQDFPDQLPGL
+2402 KGLQDFADQLPGL

-2422 NCLQLF
+2422 KCLQLF
-2428 SDREPKF
+2428 SSRKPKF

-2445 SPQLFIHEDVYRNLF
+2445 SPQLFIHEDVYRKLF
-2460 MDSVFQQSTVLKA
+2460 TDSVFQKSTVLKP

-2482 LPQTISQAVYG
+2482 LPKTIQQSFYG
-2493 NAELVEWCPQ
+2493 NADLVEWSPQ

-2532 ATEESKTA
+2532 ATEESKTVR
-2540 KIKGALGS
+2540 IKDALGP

-2558 EVNTVREKTRLP
+2558 EVKTVKEKTWLP
-2570 SVVSARAVQPV
+2570 SFLSSRVVQPV
-2581 VHYLVPLCQASCVVD
+2581 VNYLVPLCQASCVVD
-2596 FASSGDANQNLVDAL
+2596 YASSGHANQNLVDVL
-2611 RKLGLPELNY
+2611 RKLGLPEVNY
-2621 VPLVNATSNPRFL
+2621 APLEGASPNAGFL

-2647 LLASLAQKIEMDPQ
+2647 LLTSLAQKIEMDPR
-2661 SPGRLEAADCR
+2661 SPGRLEEADCR
-2672 LILKYFS
+2672 VILEYFS
-2679 GNVRSLQPADKRK
+2679 RNVRSLQPVDKSR

-2704 GFIHLDQ
+2704 GFIDLDQ
-2711 HGKVCVLPIGIPR
+2711 HSKVCVLPIGIPR
-2724 AEIDVLEHALGTVFL
+2724 AEIDVLERALGTVFL
-2739 ESWSDL
+2739 ESWSSL
-2745 SSLFRFLDLECIST
+2745 SSLFSFLDLKCIST

-2767 LPNLKVFSANARKVH
+2767 LPNLKEFSANAREVH
-2782 LEYTRKGILSNIS
+2782 LEYTRKGILSNIT
-2795 TTEDEERR
+2795 TTEDEEKR
-2803 LLDCLRKTP
+2803 LLDCLRNVP

-2822 TASSFYDPH
+2822 TASSFYDPR
-2831 VDVFGAMLP
+2831 VDVFWAMLP
-2840 STNFPPEPFTS
+2840 PTDFPPEPFNS
-2851 LEWLTFLR
+2851 LDWLPFLR
-2859 TIGLVREVSQDLFK
+2859 TIGLVHEVSQDLFN
-2873 GFAREIAHEAGTGP
+2873 GFARKVAHEAATEP
-2887 TSDTRKKSQVL
+2887 TADTRKKSQVL
-2898 VKHLIKRPDVVAE
+2898 VKHLIKRPNVVTE
-2911 GLLPAICDIPFVA
+2911 GLLPAVCDIPFVA
-2924 GEPVRKPL
+2924 GEPIRKPL
-2932 RDLCQPYQAREDG
+2932 RDLCQPYQAKEDG

-2952 TVPVD
+2952 AVPID
-2957 SAEVVW
+2957 SAELVW

-2968 LPKWADPTCQRHQLS
+2968 LPKWADPTCQRHQLGCQS
-2983 CSTNQYCNNFIAQLQ
+2983 RSRINQYCNDFIAQLQ
-2998 IMKTPS
+2998 IMSTPS
-3004 VDVVVDHCQTIC
+3004 VDLVLEHCRTIC

-3022 SERESSSHQQNITKV
+3022 RERESSSHQQNVTREE
-3037 VVMEHIYAFL
+3037 VMERIYAFL
-3047 QTNATTD
+3047 QGNATE
-3054 NGAKLLEL
+3054 NNEAKLQVL

-3068 LVENGKR
+3068 LVEQGKR

-3087 ERLEIKPYL
+3087 EHLEIKPYL

-3105 FHGLFQSIGC
+3105 FHHLFQRIGC

-3129 RLSDKCRNVT
+3129 RLSNKCKNVK
-3139 LHPEEVRICVRAVQG
+3139 LHPEEVRTCVRAVQG

-3159 EENTNETEKLSR
+3159 EENTNDTEKLSR

-3193 TLHVSSSL
+3193 TLHISSNL
-3201 TFNDEPPA
+3201 IFNDEPPA
-3209 ILNRLQKFNHLFL
+3209 ILNRLQKFNHHFL
-3222 DLKVMQV
+3222 DLKAMQV
-3229 VCRSAMTNFREL
+3229 VCRSTLINFREL
-3241 VTKLP
+3241 VVKLP
-3246 STLRP
+3246 SALRP

-3259 ERLCD
+3259 ERLSDVHCI
-3264 AHFVVNYEAVE
+3264 VNYEAVE

-3290 GRLIRDENCQNGDF
+3290 VRLIRDENCQNGDF
-3304 DEKVFESI
+3304 DEKVFTSI
-3312 KFELQSIEICAVG
+3312 KSELQSMEICAVG

-3345 PSFLE
+3345 PSFLD
-3350 KRKTPGGAMYKVYIN
+3350 KRKTPGEAMYKVYIN
-3365 VSTAMGE
+3365 VSTALGE
-3372 SANAVTS
+3372 NANAVTS
-3379 LLSCVIVDLYG
+3379 LLSCVIVELYG
-3390 QLLGKRAGLVFQM
+3390 QLLGKRSGLVFQM
-3403 MNCPLDEIWQ
+3403 LNCPLHEIWP
-3413 LLDSLKVRQDDSCC
+3413 LLDSLKVRQDDSYS

-3466 EDPTLELKEGVA
+3466 EDPTLELEEGVA

-3484 IVKEVTDQRRPLVAK
+3484 IVEEVTDQRQPLVAK
-3499 KYIVNIGDNQVIE
+3499 KYVVNIGDNQVIE
-3512 VDAADLYKFHRLDT
+3512 VDAADLYKFHRLD
-3526 ATSGAVVASD
+3526 ATTSAAVVVSD
-3536 HQRQNSTSHPV
+3536 HQRQNSATRPV
-3547 GRPRSRDK
+3547 GPPKSRDK
-3555 QAVFD
+3555 QAAFD

-3602 VFKHVQNEISRLE
+3602 IFKHVQNEILRLE
-3615 RGEPRRSQQTTNV
+3615 RGEPRGSQPTTNV
-3628 DAAGSHHGSY
+3628 DATGSHHSSY
-3638 NDHFTTWGT
+3638 NDHFNTWGN

-3660 RRQHFHRGFTGRPN
+3660 RRQHFHRDFTGRQN
-3674 PQPAEAKRWFKQA
+3674 PQPGEAKRWFKQA

-3698 FCSKPSYEWACFK
+3698 ICSKPSYEWACFK
-3711 CHQVWPEYF
+3711 CHQVWPEYI
-3720 SIADPISLQ
+3720 SIVEPISLQ

>member
-1 MSSDIHSFTPKTIA
+1 M
-15 FLMTDLQCLPCFV
+15 
-28 ISGKTQLRL
+28 
-37 LSRHDVPSLL
+37 PSLL
-47 WESLPSSWKTVHSVS
+47 RKSLPFGWNTVQSVA

-68 IHNHPPRHWIQIVWR
+68 NHNHPPRHWIQIVWR
-83 YLGKHFTTSNALKSL
+83 YLGKQFTTSKALESL

-124 VVGRLNWDYIDE
+124 VVKRLNWECIDE
-136 PLSEVLSTIGVLV
+136 PLSEVLKKIGVLV
-149 IHDCPEFVS
+149 LHDCPGFLS

-185 TMKTFL
+185 TMETFT
-191 KSIWEMSAKE
+191 KNIREVSPKE
-201 KRILRCFLA
+201 KQILRSFLA
-210 NARPEYVG
+210 IARLEYVDK
-218 NEEHNLLCSLPLF
+218 EEHNLLCSLPLF
-231 QTHFK
+231 QTNFN
-236 TFVSKMEGLCAA
+236 TFVSRKEGLCAA
-248 PRESLP
+248 PRDSLP

-290 VLPDIQQG
+290 VFPDIQQG

-303 NVDAL
+303 HVDIL
-308 MSHVFRHFAHAIYT
+308 MSHVFRHFAHVIHT
-322 DANLKRHLQ
+322 DANFKGHLQ

-345 SEVFDPRSEN
+345 LEVFDPRSEY

-365 FPVGELC
+365 FPVGELY
-372 NDPAVLSILEALG
+372 NDWAVLSILEALG
-385 MKKDKITAKDLYQ
+385 MKKDNKITAKDLYQ
-398 SAKTVSMICP
+398 SAKEVSTLCP

-428 KLQEPVSG
+428 KLQESVNG
-436 RKLGALLKDIA
+436 QKLGALLKGIA

-457 NFPSTLS
+457 KFPSTLS
-464 WCETDKEQERHF
+464 WCKTSKEQGIHF
-476 FKPTGIESQQLVNLI
+476 FKPTEIKSQQLVNLI

-498 KVEPSIEICTYFG
+498 KVEPSNEICTYFG
-511 WENKADVGDVVK
+511 WKNTADVGDVVK

-528 VTCYTEDEKPYYM
+528 VACYTEDEKPYYM
-541 VVVDEIYFF
+541 VVVDEIYSF
-550 LSLVNQEHLTMVLD
+550 LSLVNQEALTMVFD
-564 LTKISEW
+564 STKISEW

-580 PCKVLPSETSV
+580 PCEMLPSEARV

-603 MTKFKDLFHRFG
+603 MSKFKNLFHRFG

-625 LEVLNMIKMK
+625 LEVLEMIKMK
-635 HDNGNVQYRSS
+635 HENRKFQRMPS
-646 EVKRD
+646 EAKRD
-651 LKLSV
+651 IKLSV

-666 LHPELETRI
+666 LHPELETRV
-675 LFPIHVEDDT
+675 LFPIHVEEDT
-685 HVQLEPV
+685 YVQLEPA

-797 SNENAMACLIDE
+797 SNENAMTCLIDE
-809 GMKGCQGPALWVY
+809 GMKACQGPALWVY
-822 NDATFNDEDFVNITR
+822 NDATFKDEDFLNITR

-854 LGFNAVYNLTDV
+854 LGFNAVYNMTDV

-881 TSYLGKGIKNKRR
+881 TSYLGKGIKNIRR
-894 PGMKINLNKD
+894 PGMKINLNKN
-904 VGKLRK
+904 VRKLRK

-933 SFDGTLFRFPL
+933 SFHGTLFRFPL

-951 ASEIKQLCYDDQQM
+951 ASEIKQLCYDHQQM

-974 GAKNLLLFTQNVMRV
+974 GAKHLLLFTQNVMQV
-989 GVYHLPNLENQD
+989 GIYHLPNLENQD
-1001 TQPALLFEITK
+1001 THPALLFEVKK

-1021 ELSFSFTVPSNASNF
+1021 ELSFSFTVPPNALNF
-1036 SQEELTFLKQCN
+1036 SQEELTFLKQSN

-1054 KVKKWSQDRTID
+1054 KVKKWSQARKID
-1066 PTKFPVSSVIIDVN
+1066 PRKFPVSSMIIDVN
-1080 CSLTRGGVDFFNVN
+1080 CSLTRDGVDFFNEH
-1094 VPQGTANWLVVS
+1094 VPQGTVHWLVVS
-1106 SMGTGKALKIAKKD
+1106 SMGTGKALTVAKKD
-1120 PTLLPSAGVA
+1120 PTLLPAAGVA
-1130 VQMEAKEENTFFPL
+1130 VQMEPQEENTFFPL

-1165 PIHSGLP
+1165 PIHSGLS

-1192 EDDKMW
+1192 EDDKTW

-1204 SVLMQDSVVSA
+1204 CVLMQDSVVSA

-1224 SVAPDDGSY
+1224 SVAPEDGSY

-1240 KACQVQHNCWPL
+1240 KACQVQHNCRPL

-1274 VDITQVVFIDPQ
+1274 VDITQVLFIDPQ
-1286 FRNEHRI
+1286 FRNENRI
-1293 GEAANKVLK
+1293 GEAANNVLK
-1302 LCGKGLVIDLPSD
+1302 MCGRSKGLVIDLPSD
-1315 VLHSFEVCGL
+1315 VLHSFKVCGL

-1333 YSKIEFFREIFFPN
+1333 YSKIEFFRDIFFPN
-1347 IAALPSNLRDV
+1347 IAALPPNLRDV

-1368 ADFRKLMKLHACIPA
+1368 AEFWNLTKVHACIPA

-1408 PEDGRFPFGNE
+1408 PEDGRFPFGNK

-1428 ASLEQLGM
+1428 AILEQLGM
-1436 ISNDLSWFEVAE
+1436 ASNDLPWFEVAE

-1454 ILNAF
+1454 MLNAF
-1459 DSSAALRRVQ
+1459 DSSAALGRVQ
-1469 ALLGFMEK
+1469 ALLSFMEK
-1477 KTKAEPSPGAN
+1477 KTKAEPSPGPN
-1488 FCERILKADFI
+1488 FCERILKASFI
-1499 PVLKKPPNFPLPWK
+1499 PVLKKPSDFPLPWK
-1513 GDEFEDNSL
+1513 GDGFEDNAL
-1522 ITPEEAYPTEIKYLV
+1522 ITPEEAYPTEIKYHV

-1552 RRLLHL
+1552 KRLLHL
-1558 ETKTVTLEHVMQQL
+1558 ETKTFTLEHVMQQL

-1577 VRVDCLTSSQYK
+1577 ARVDCLSSLQYK
-1589 ELDQVCTE
+1589 ELDQVCIE
-1597 AYASLQRCLHCHGSS
+1597 AYASLQRFLHVHGCS

-1622 ILVGRRFLPAQQVAL
+1622 ILVGRRFLSARQVAL

-1647 LKLPQRLTEAFSPLM
+1647 FKLPQGLTEAFSPLM
-1662 RAAGVKEAFVVQDF
+1662 TAAGVKEAFDAQDF

-1687 GEHALDEKTLKVAT
+1687 GAQALDEEALKVAT
-1701 NLTRLLGEAVKSHDP
+1701 NLTRLLGEAKQSNAS
-1716 SQAERKWGTVHL
+1716 SQAERNWGTVYL
-1728 PDSKGVMRP
+1728 PDSKGVMLP
-1737 VSELCIRNC
+1737 VSKLCIRNC

-1765 TSIQLGVK
+1765 TSIQLGVR
-1773 TRREEALRRHVVGIA
+1773 TRREEVLRRHKVGIS

-1800 RILTGYPCEKEIL
+1800 RILSGYPCEKEIL

-1827 ICFIKDPRHHPDEK
+1827 ICFIKDPRHHPNER

-1858 NNKPFTN
+1858 NNRPFTN
-1865 ADIVGIRNLGEGSK
+1865 ADIEGIRNLGEGSK
-1879 GEDPNKTGQYGVGF
+1879 GDDPNKTGQYGVGF

-1906 TKGEDIGDVLCAFDP
+1906 TKGEEIGDVLCAFDP
-1921 HCSYVP
+1921 HCQYVP
-1927 EATVEE
+1927 EATVQE

-1965 TMFRFPLRTP
+1965 TMFRFPLRTL
-1975 QMSMVSKISP
+1975 QMSMESKISP
-1985 SPVTLT
+1985 SPVTLA

-2023 GQSGELVNVY
+2023 GQSGELINVY
-2033 TVKTTMSMED
+2033 TVKTTMSKED
-2043 EDKRQAFTDYIRQIG
+2043 EAKRQAFTDYVRQIG

-2065 DYLVTQIPVAKVSYV
+2065 DYLTTQIPVAKVSYV

-2086 LGNKEKWLIVQQ
+2086 LGNKEKWLVVQQ
-2098 IGFEKTV
+2098 IGFKKAV

-2132 TSCDRNETRK
+2132 TSRDPNETRK

-2195 ASCYLTLLVEVRTF
+2195 ASCYLTLLVEVRGF
-2209 LQLPTASPSI
+2209 LQLPIASPSI

-2225 EMLRRISAYERF
+2225 EMFRRISAYESF

-2252 DSLYQELD
+2252 HSLYQELD
-2260 NIGLEIIPVLRS
+2260 NTGLKILPVVRS
-2272 RPTDATLEV
+2272 RPTDASRKVFNSATIVEV
-2281 SWFPPNGNGRNQ
+2281 SWLPPNGNGRNQ

-2306 SSTQKDV
+2306 SSTQRDV
-2313 DEKLKKLRK
+2313 DEKQKKLRK
-2322 RFQEILVKSGFNLV
+2322 RFEEILIKSGFNLV
-2336 ACTMQLCEAFQRSG
+2336 ACSMQLCEAFQRSR

-2360 VIKFYKS
+2360 VIEFYKS
-2367 TTSQAP
+2367 TTAQAP

-2388 FKDALGVILVLLYC
+2388 FKDALGIILVLLYC
-2402 KGLQDFPDQLPGL
+2402 KEVEDFADQLPGL

-2422 NCLQLF
+2422 KCLQLF
-2428 SDREPKF
+2428 SNRKPKF

-2445 SPQLFIHEDVYRNLF
+2445 SPQLFIHEDVYRKLF
-2460 MDSVFQQSTVLKA
+2460 TDSVFQQLTVLKP
-2473 LDAQGFAGN
+2473 LDAEGFAWN
-2482 LPQTISQAVYG
+2482 LPQTIPSFYG
-2493 NAELVEWCPQ
+2493 NADFVEWSPQ

-2508 NQRWISRVWTFLSEL
+2508 NQRWILRVWTFLSEL

-2532 ATEESKTA
+2532 ATEETKTA
-2540 KIKGALGS
+2540 RIKDALGL

-2558 EVNTVREKTRLP
+2558 EVKTVREKTWLP
-2570 SVVSARAVQPV
+2570 SFLSTRAVQPV
-2581 VHYLVPLCQASCVVD
+2581 VHYLVPLCQASCVINY
-2596 FASSGDANQNLVDAL
+2596 ASSGDANQNLVDVL
-2611 RKLGLPELNY
+2611 RKLRLPELNY
-2621 VPLVNATSNPRFL
+2621 ASLESASSNAVFL

-2647 LLASLAQKIEMDPQ
+2647 LLTSLAQKIEMDPL
-2661 SPGRLEAADCR
+2661 SPGGLEAADCR
-2672 LILKYFS
+2672 VILEYFS
-2679 GNVRSLQPADKRK
+2679 RNVRSLQPADKIK

-2711 HGKVCVLPIGIPR
+2711 HNKVCVLPIGIPR

-2739 ESWSDL
+2739 ESWSSL
-2745 SSLFRFLDLECIST
+2745 TSLFSFLDLECISS

-2767 LPNLKVFSANARKVH
+2767 LPNLKVLSADARKVH
-2782 LEYTRKGILSNIS
+2782 LEYTRKGILSNIA
-2795 TTEDEERR
+2795 TTEGEKKR
-2803 LLDCLRKTP
+2803 LLDCLMQTP
-2812 VIPSADGTLK
+2812 IIPSADGTLK
-2822 TASSFYDPH
+2822 TASWFYDLH
-2831 VDVFGAMLP
+2831 VDVFSAMLP
-2840 STNFPPEPFTS
+2840 PTNFPPEPFTS
-2851 LEWLTFLR
+2851 HEWLTFLR
-2859 TIGLVREVSQDLFK
+2859 TIGLVHEVSQDLFK
-2873 GFAREIAHEAGTGP
+2873 KFARQVAHEAATEP
-2887 TSDTRKKSQVL
+2887 TADTKKKSQVL
-2898 VKHLIKRPDVVAE
+2898 VKHLIKRPNVVAE
-2911 GLLPAICDIPFVA
+2911 GLLPAICDVPFVA

-2932 RDLCQPYQAREDG
+2932 RDLCQPYQAKKDG

-2952 TVPVD
+2952 AVPVD
-2957 SAEVVW
+2957 FAEVVW

-2968 LPKWADPTCQRHQLS
+2968 LPKWADPACQRHQLGCQS
-2983 CSTNQYCNNFIAQLQ
+2983 RGSINQYCNDFIGQLQ
-2998 IMKTPS
+2998 IMKVPS
-3004 VDVVVDHCQTIC
+3004 VDVVLDHCRTIC
-3016 TSLENK
+3016 TSLEKK

-3037 VVMEHIYAFL
+3037 EVMERIYAFL
-3047 QTNATTD
+3047 EANATT
-3054 NGAKLLEL
+3054 GKEAKLLDL

-3068 LVENGKR
+3068 LVEQGKR

-3105 FHGLFQSIGC
+3105 FHHLFESIGC

-3129 RLSDKCRNVT
+3129 RLSNKCKSVK

-3159 EENTNETEKLSR
+3159 EENTNETEKLSC

-3178 PRGSSSDEGLSLTPV
+3178 PRGSSSDDGLSLTPV
-3193 TLHVSSSL
+3193 TLHVSSNL
-3201 TFNDEPPA
+3201 IFNDEPPA
-3209 ILNRLQKFNHLFL
+3209 ILNRLQKFSHHFL
-3222 DLKVMQV
+3222 DLKAMQV
-3229 VCRSAMTNFREL
+3229 VCRSTMTNFREL
-3241 VTKLP
+3241 VMKLP
-3246 STLRP
+3246 SALRP

-3290 GRLIRDENCQNGDF
+3290 VRLIRDENSQNGDF

-3312 KFELQSIEICAVG
+3312 KSGLQSMEICAVG

-3345 PSFLE
+3345 PSFLD
-3350 KRKTPGGAMYKVYIN
+3350 KRKTSGGAMYKVYIN
-3365 VSTAMGE
+3365 VSTALE
-3372 SANAVTS
+3372 ENANAVTS
-3379 LLSCVIVDLYG
+3379 VLSCVIVELYG
-3390 QLLGKRAGLVFQM
+3390 QLLGKRSWLVFQM
-3403 MNCPLDEIWQ
+3403 LNCPLNEIWP
-3413 LLDSLKVRQDDSCC
+3413 LLDSLKVRQDDSYC

-3466 EDPTLELKEGVA
+3466 EDPTLALEDGVA

-3484 IVKEVTDQRRPLVAK
+3484 IVQEVTDQSHPLVAK
-3499 KYIVNIGDNQVIE
+3499 KYIVNIGDNQKIE
-3512 VDAADLYKFHRLDT
+3512 VDAADLYKFHRLDA
-3526 ATSGAVVASD
+3526 ATSAAVVVFD
-3536 HQRQNSTSHPV
+3536 HQRQNSETRPV
-3547 GRPRSRDK
+3547 GHPRSRDK

-3560 EVSDLLEDAWKM
+3560 EVSDLLEDAFKL

-3578 KVIKRLFLRWH
+3578 KIIKRLFLQWH
-3589 PDKNVGDEEFCTE
+3589 PDKNIGDVEFCTE

-3615 RGEPRRSQQTTNV
+3615 RGEPRGSQPTTNV
-3628 DAAGSHHGSY
+3628 DATGSYRSSY
-3638 NDHFTTWGT
+3638 NDHFNTWGN

-3660 RRQHFHRGFTGRPN
+3660 GRQHFHPDFTGRPN
-3674 PQPAEAKRWFKQA
+3674 PQPGEAKRWFKQA

-3711 CHQVWPEYF
+3711 CHQVWPEYT
-3720 SIADPISLQ
+3720 SIADSISLQ